1 MKKQTII
8 AIVIAVILVLAII
21 IGVVVGNNQKSKG
34 ESSTIETA
42 SQMKAMFKSIYNKLG
57 DELPDLE
64 TAKIDVSDA
73 LTVKDYTG
81 LQSNENVETLV
92 VSEPT
97 MSSQAYSAVAV
108 KVKAGANVEKMKQEM
123 LDNIDMAKWICVSAS
138 NLYITNSGNTIFMV
152 MSDEDWAK
160 PVYEA
165 FKEYVKNYDPEDK
178 QVKLKIEHIER
189 VSQLAKQMAEK
200 LKLDEEDI
208 KLAELIGLLHDI
220 ARFEQY
226 TKYHT
231 FKDAESIDHGDLGAE
246 ILKKDIK
253 KYIETDE
260 YDELIQLAVKSHNKY
275 KIQEGLTQKQEMFAK
290 IIRDADKLDIL
301 YESTC
306 MFWKGR
312 ENLVEESKITPEIIE
327 EFKRNEPVDIRYR
340 KTPVD
345 EIVSVVAFIFDI
357 NYGTSFEILK
367 RENYIN
373 KIIDRYNMID
383 KNTKEQLEYIKNI
396 ASEYIEQKIK

>member
-1 MKKQTII
+1 MDIEK
-8 AIVIAVILVLAII
+8 A
-21 IGVVVGNNQKSKG
+21 QKEFIKYT
-34 ESSTIETA
+34 E
-42 SQMKAMFKSIYNKLG
+42 KY
-57 DELPDLE
+57 DLS
-64 TAKIDVSDA
+64 DVNI
-73 LTVKDYTG
+73 KR
-81 LQSNENVETLV
+81 
-92 VSEPT
+92 
-97 MSSQAYSAVAV
+97 
-108 KVKAGANVEKMKQEM
+108 KQEHSIRVM
-123 LDNIDMAKWICVSAS
+123 KISKRIAEGMKLTQEEIDIA
-138 NLYITNSGNTIFMV
+138 T
-152 MSDEDWAK
+152 
-160 PVYEA
+160 
-165 FKEYVKNYDPEDK
+165 
-178 QVKLKIEHIER
+178 
-189 VSQLAKQMAEK
+189 
-200 LKLDEEDI
+200 
-208 KLAELIGLLHDI
+208 LIGLLHDI

-260 YDELIQLAVKSHNKY
+260 YDELIQLAVKNHNKY

-312 ENLVEESKITPEIIE
+312 ENLVEESKIIPEIIE
-327 EFKRNEPVDIRYR
+327 EFKRNESVDIRYR
-340 KTPVD
+340 KTPID

-357 NYGTSFEILK
+357 NYRTSFEILK

-383 KNTKEQLEYIKNI
+383 KNTKEQLEYIKDI

>member
-1 MKKQTII
+1 MDI
-8 AIVIAVILVLAII
+8 
-21 IGVVVGNNQKSKG
+21 NMEN
-34 ESSTIETA
+34 
-42 SQMKAMFKSIYNKLG
+42 
-57 DELPDLE
+57 
-64 TAKIDVSDA
+64 AKEEFI
-73 LTVKDYTG
+73 KYT
-81 LQSNENVETLV
+81 E
-92 VSEPT
+92 
-97 MSSQAYSAVAV
+97 
-108 KVKAGANVEKMKQEM
+108 
-123 LDNIDMAKWICVSAS
+123 
-138 NLYITNSGNTIFMV
+138 
-152 MSDEDWAK
+152 
-160 PVYEA
+160 
-165 FKEYVKNYDPEDK
+165 NYDLTDENLDGK
-178 QVKLKIEHIER
+178 QKHSLR
-189 VSQLAKQMAEK
+189 VMQISEEIARD
-200 LKLDEEDI
+200 LKLNQEEI
-208 KLAELIGLLHDI
+208 KLAALIGLLHDI

-226 TKYHT
+226 TKYKT
-231 FKDAESIDHGDLGAE
+231 FRDLDSIDHGDYGAK
-246 ILKKDIK
+246 ILKKEIR
-253 KYIETDE
+253 KYVELPQ
-260 YDELIQLAVKSHNKY
+260 YDEIIIKAVKNHNKY
-275 KIQEGLTQKQEMFAK
+275 KMEDGLSEKEELFAK

-383 KNTKEQLEYIKNI
+383 KNTKEQLEYIKDI

>member
-1 MKKQTII
+1 MDIEK
-8 AIVIAVILVLAII
+8 A
-21 IGVVVGNNQKSKG
+21 QKEFIKYT
-34 ESSTIETA
+34 E
-42 SQMKAMFKSIYNKLG
+42 KY
-57 DELPDLE
+57 DLS
-64 TAKIDVSDA
+64 DVNI
-73 LTVKDYTG
+73 KR
-81 LQSNENVETLV
+81 
-92 VSEPT
+92 
-97 MSSQAYSAVAV
+97 
-108 KVKAGANVEKMKQEM
+108 KQEHSIRVM
-123 LDNIDMAKWICVSAS
+123 RISKRIAEGMKLTQEEIDIS
-138 NLYITNSGNTIFMV
+138 T
-152 MSDEDWAK
+152 
-160 PVYEA
+160 
-165 FKEYVKNYDPEDK
+165 
-178 QVKLKIEHIER
+178 
-189 VSQLAKQMAEK
+189 
-200 LKLDEEDI
+200 
-208 KLAELIGLLHDI
+208 LIGLLHDI

-231 FKDAESIDHGDLGAE
+231 FKDAESIDQ
-246 ILKKDIK
+246 
-253 KYIETDE
+253 
-260 YDELIQLAVKSHNKY
+260 YDELIQLAVKNHNKY

-327 EFKRNEPVDIRYR
+327 EFKRNESVDIRYR

-383 KNTKEQLEYIKNI
+383 KNTKEQLEYIKDI

>member
-1 MKKQTII
+1 MKNALKIFNDYVKKYDLTDKEIMKKYHHSLRVMEI
-8 AIVIAVILVLAII
+8 ANKIATSLNLSEEEIEL
-21 IGVVVGNNQKSKG
+21 
-34 ESSTIETA
+34 STIC
-42 SQMKAMFKSIYNKLG
+42 
-57 DELPDLE
+57 
-64 TAKIDVSDA
+64 
-73 LTVKDYTG
+73 G
-81 LQSNENVETLV
+81 L
-92 VSEPT
+92 
-97 MSSQAYSAVAV
+97 
-108 KVKAGANVEKMKQEM
+108 
-123 LDNIDMAKWICVSAS
+123 
-138 NLYITNSGNTIFMV
+138 F
-152 MSDEDWAK
+152 
-160 PVYEA
+160 
-165 FKEYVKNYDPEDK
+165 
-178 QVKLKIEHIER
+178 
-189 VSQLAKQMAEK
+189 
-200 LKLDEEDI
+200 
-208 KLAELIGLLHDI
+208 HDI
-220 ARFEQY
+220 ARFYQW

-260 YDELIQLAVKSHNKY
+260 YDELIQLAVKNHNKY

-383 KNTKEQLEYIKNI
+383 KNTKEQLEYIKDI

>member
-1 MKKQTII
+1 MDIEK
-8 AIVIAVILVLAII
+8 A
-21 IGVVVGNNQKSKG
+21 QKEFIKYT
-34 ESSTIETA
+34 E
-42 SQMKAMFKSIYNKLG
+42 KY
-57 DELPDLE
+57 DLS
-64 TAKIDVSDA
+64 DVNI
-73 LTVKDYTG
+73 KR
-81 LQSNENVETLV
+81 
-92 VSEPT
+92 
-97 MSSQAYSAVAV
+97 
-108 KVKAGANVEKMKQEM
+108 KQEHS
-123 LDNIDMAKWICVSAS
+123 IR
-138 NLYITNSGNTIFMV
+138 V
-152 MSDEDWAK
+152 M
-160 PVYEA
+160 
-165 FKEYVKNYDPEDK
+165 
-178 QVKLKIEHIER
+178 KISKRI
-189 VSQLAKQMAEK
+189 AEGM
-200 LKLDEEDI
+200 
-208 KLAELIGLLHDI
+208 KLAQEEIDIATLIGLLHDI

-260 YDELIQLAVKSHNKY
+260 YDELIQL
-275 KIQEGLTQKQEMFAK
+275 QEGLTQTQEMFAK